1 MHGEVART
9 FWGCKSWKAR
19 NIELLHNVVYN
30 LERKMNLLIWHKNT
44 KLKTIFM
51 CLVAVWSLS
60 RVCLFQ
66 DFSVHGI
73 SQARILEWVATFFSR
88 LSSWPRDQTNIS
100 CISCIGRQILLP
112 LCHLGSLHV
121 CLLIYNLFI
130 LPFWSLRLRRGCQM
144 RNSIWSDSLN
154 ILILG
159 QTPVYFR
166 LTAGTCG
173 LQWNSLWHW

>member
-44 KLKTIFM
+44 KLEIIFM

-88 LSSWPRDQTNIS
+88 LSSWPRDQTHEVSWVSCLDRWILYHWAIKEALLCFHLIS
-100 CISCIGRQILLP
+100 NWKFIKIKHKTTKTSYKEKLISYIWE
-112 LCHLGSLHV
+112 
-121 CLLIYNLFI
+121 YN
-130 LPFWSLRLRRGCQM
+130 
-144 RNSIWSDSLN
+144 
-154 ILILG
+154 
-159 QTPVYFR
+159 
-166 LTAGTCG
+166 
-173 LQWNSLWHW
+173 

>member
-1 MHGEVART
+1 MLSSSVISDSLRPHGLQPNRVLSPWD
-9 FWGCKSWKAR
+9 FPG
-19 NIELLHNVVYN
+19 
-30 LERKMNLLIWHKNT
+30 KNT
-44 KLKTIFM
+44 GVGTI
-51 CLVAVWSLS
+51 SYS
-60 RVCLFQ
+60 R
-66 DFSVHGI
+66 
-73 SQARILEWVATFFSR
+73 R
-88 LSSWPRDQTNIS
+88 SSWPRDQTNIS

-130 LPFWSLRLRRGCQM
+130 LPFWSLGIRRGCQM

-154 ILILG
+154 TLILG

-173 LQWNSLWHW
+173 PQWNTLWHWQKKTGGKTATKCHIWSIKWPKYHRHQECH